1 MLLRVQSN
9 GSRRPVASA
18 QPRNQS
24 SSTTSQGISKQLD
37 IKQEE
42 KLESVSLQN
51 KCAHVNEMIY
61 NRGDLAWRSLAI
73 ATVAANASG
82 ATWKG
87 RKFVNFV
94 FCSAEFCKFC
104 KNRKWC
110 MFEHMFVNFG
120 FCSAEFCYG
129 LQKRKLC

>member
-1 MLLRVQSN
+1 MSQQLLLRVQSN

-37 IKQEE
+37 KQEG
-42 KLESVSLQN
+42 KKSLQN
-51 KCAHVNEMIY
+51 KCADLLHLFLKLLHVNEMIY

-82 ATWKG
+82 ATWN
-87 RKFVNFV
+87 FVNFV
-94 FCSAEFCKFC
+94 FA
-104 KNRKWC
+104 
-110 MFEHMFVNFG
+110 
-120 FCSAEFCYG
+120 
-129 LQKRKLC
+129 L